1 MEQWFRQRPATF
13 LGLLIASQ
21 WVENPTMVRN
31 FNYRP
36 SEGVYKLRAEIL
48 ASDGSSVQ
56 TDEYPLQ
63 VDTTAPSLANVTV
76 KGNGTGRFLMERYC
90 EVLTDFQV

>member
-31 FNYRP
+31 FNYQLQLVGHTLSGR
-36 SEGVYKLRAEIL
+36 KFL
-48 ASDGSSVQ
+48 
-56 TDEYPLQ
+56 PL
-63 VDTTAPSLANVTV
+63 
-76 KGNGTGRFLMERYC
+76 M
-90 EVLTDFQV
+90 VLQYRRMNTLLLSM